1 MPDKRALSV
10 LTKLYWTSD
19 GWREESLDPFAPPP
33 LPSKRD
39 FAYAKSKGVM
49 FDSRPITAAE
59 VVRGC
64 RAAARRLNA
73 RSVADAFAASM
84 TSRRLD
90 LRSALSSYA
99 AARRLPRHTCAMG
112 GGYMCDICGCR
123 ESGDDPADFNALN
136 FERFKWG
143 GTSKLDPL
151 YIMLDL
157 ELFGRETPLEP
168 VAADWE
174 ALAEV
179 LNRAAAMPRLARP
192 GDLVNALQGAIP
204 SNKQERQS
212 LVSSLAVCGVLE
224 PSGAPSFRTRFVRM
238 TARTT
243 PPGRVNEWDY
253 PAQWWRGG
261 DGVSKAGVREWF
273 PSLKLTKGK
282 WVVR

>member
-1 MPDKRALSV
+1 MSILFD
-10 LTKLYWTSD
+10 LYWTSK
-19 GWREESLDPFAPPP
+19 GWKSEPDPFAPPP
-33 LPSKRD
+33 LPPPRD
-39 FAYAKSKGVM
+39 FAYAKKKGVM
-49 FDSRPITAAE
+49 FDPRPFSAAE

-64 RAAARRLNA
+64 RAAARRLSV
-73 RSVADAFAASM
+73 RRVADAFVASL
-84 TSRRLD
+84 TSQRLD

-99 AARRLPRHTCAMG
+99 VARHLPRHTCIENAD
-112 GGYMCDICGCR
+112 YVCDICGFGGM
-123 ESGDDPADFNALN
+123 GDDPEDLNVLN

-143 GTSKLDPL
+143 GVRKLDPL

-157 ELFGRETPLEP
+157 DLFGRETPAEP

-204 SNKQERQS
+204 SNKQERES
-212 LVSSLAVCGVLE
+212 LVSGLALCGVLE

-261 DGVSKAGVREWF
+261 DGVSKAGVGEWF
-273 PSLKLTKGK
+273 PSLKLSKGK
-282 WVVR
+282 WAVR